1 MQILGPFLDLLLRQL
16 ENMMTNSLYL
26 NLQLTGLITRLAAYS
41 QPLLLSLLLNHSLV
55 FQPSVKS
62 LFQVRT
68 TILLS
73 FFKNSM
79 ISF

>member
-1 MQILGPFLDLLLRQL
+1 MKILGPFLDLLLRQL

-55 FQPSVKS
+55 FQPSIKS

-68 TILLS
+68 TIPLS
-73 FFKNSM
+73 F
-79 ISF
+79 